1 MKILVF
7 GATGRIG
14 RQVTRS
20 ATERGHHVI
29 AFVHQPDP
37 VIAPGLNPAQP
48 DAKAI
53 TWGQD
58 VTVMTGD
65 LLDPATLARPVAAAD
80 AVVFA
85 VGLRG
90 HGPVRVRSAGIAAVI
105 KEMRAAG
112 VSRLVA
118 VSPSA
123 VAISPRA
130 TLARKIALRNFIH
143 KLNRN
148 PFLDVERMEDEL
160 RLTDLNWSV
169 IRAAPVR
176 DWPATG
182 QYEVVPD
189 GQLRRERP
197 VSAADLG
204 DFIVAHT
211 TGRGQGRDTVIVTG
225 VRGRRPRE
233 PRPAGNDPRDRP
245 AVPDRPSAQ
254 KEGQAR

>member
-20 ATERGHHVI
+20 ATAQGHHVI

-37 VIAPGLNPAQP
+37 VIAPGLNPAEA
-48 DAKAI
+48 DARAARTV
-53 TWGQD
+53 TWGPE

-65 LLDPATLARPVAAAD
+65 VLDPATLARPVAAAD

-105 KEMRAAG
+105 GQMRASG
-112 VSRLVA
+112 VSRLVT

-123 VAISPRA
+123 VAISPHA
-130 TLARKIALRNFIH
+130 TLARKIALRYFIH

-160 RLTDLNWSV
+160 RLTDLDWSA
-169 IRAAPVR
+169 IRSAPVR

-182 QYEVVPD
+182 RYEVVPD
-189 GQLRRERP
+189 GQLRHERP
-197 VSAADLG
+197 VSVADLA
-204 DFIVAHT
+204 DFIVART
-211 TGRGQGRDTVIVTG
+211 TGRGECRDTVIVTG
-225 VRGRRPRE
+225 VRGRKPR
-233 PRPAGNDPRDRP
+233 NDPRHRP
-245 AVPDRPSAQ
+245 EIPDRPSAQ

>member
-20 ATERGHHVI
+20 ATEQGHPVI

-37 VIAPGLNPAQP
+37 AIAPGL
-48 DAKAI
+48 KAASAD
-53 TWGQD
+53 TMAARSATGWGPN

-65 LLDPATLARPVAAAD
+65 LFDPATLARPIAAAD

-85 VGLRG
+85 VGLPGRG
-90 HGPVRVRSAGIAAVI
+90 PARVRSAGIAAVI
-105 KEMRAAG
+105 KEMQASG
-112 VSRLVA
+112 VSRLVT

-130 TLARKIALRNFIH
+130 TLARKIALRYFIH

-160 RLTDLNWSV
+160 RQTDLNWSA
-169 IRAAPVR
+169 IRAASVR

-182 QYEVVPD
+182 RYEVVPD
-189 GQLRRERP
+189 GQVRHERP
-197 VSAADLG
+197 VSVADLA

-211 TGRGQGRDTVIVTG
+211 TGQSEGRDTVIVTG
-225 VRGRRPRE
+225 VRGRRP
-233 PRPAGNDPRDRP
+233 GNDPRERP
-245 AVPDRPSAQ
+245 AIPDRPSAQ